1 MLKIKINHQNKKEKS
16 KKKMMNKMQQQEMQQ
31 QQEEEDSIENKE
43 QLNQRDQEDIDL
55 LNH

>member
-1 MLKIKINHQNKKEKS
+1 MLLNKINHQIKQEKS
-16 KKKMMNKMQQQEMQQ
+16 KKKMMNKKQHQEMQQ